1 MKKLVFIS
9 LACLLV
15 LPITKAQGI
24 KMQALFIYNF
34 SKLIEWPNSVESNNF
49 KIGVFGSHDAY
60 EEINGL
66 LKGKQTGP
74 KNIQIE
80 YYNTL
85 NEIINCHILFLPDVK
100 VEIMLSIIEKFKE
113 KPILIVTNT
122 PGMIERGADI
132 NFKTVEGK
140 QSYEISSK
148 NIKSHNLIVS
158 SKLVGLGIS
167 K

>member
-1 MKKLVFIS
+1 MKKLVFIF
-9 LACLLV
+9 LAFLLAM
-15 LPITKAQGI
+15 PAIKAQGI

-34 SKLIEWPNSVESNNF
+34 SKLIEWPNSTETTNF
-49 KIGVFGSHDAY
+49 KIGVFGSHDVY

-66 LKGKQTGP
+66 LKGKQAGS

-85 NEIINCHILFLPDVK
+85 NEIAHCQILFLPDTK
-100 VEIMLSIIEKFKE
+100 IEMMLSIIEKFKE
-113 KPILIVTNT
+113 KPVLIVTNT
-122 PGMIERGADI
+122 PGMIERGACI

-140 QSYEISSK
+140 QSYEISTK
-148 NIKSHNLIVS
+148 NIQSHNLFAS